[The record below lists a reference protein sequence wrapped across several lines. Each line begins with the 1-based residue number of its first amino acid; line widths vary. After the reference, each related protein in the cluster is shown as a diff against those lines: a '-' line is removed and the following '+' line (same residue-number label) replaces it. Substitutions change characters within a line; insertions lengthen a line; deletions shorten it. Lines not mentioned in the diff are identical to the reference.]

1 MSNSIDHMNV
11 ADIENAIHMLNEYVT
26 ETSIKPL
33 IPILEALK
41 QDPGN
46 ESLVAELT
54 TVWRDLGIYQGT
66 VLTYVP
72 YFFTFIPDD
81 IFGDDKDSRS

>member
-1 MSNSIDHMNV
+1 MSNKLDHMNV
-11 ADIENAIHMLNEYVT
+11 ADIDNAIHMLNEHVT
-26 ETSIKPL
+26 ETSVKAL

-41 QDPGN
+41 QDLDN
-46 ESLVAELT
+46 ESLLAELT
-54 TVWRDLGIYQGT
+54 AVWRDLGIYQGT

-81 IFGDDKDSRS
+81 IFGDDKA

>member
-1 MSNSIDHMNV
+1 MSNSLDHMNV
-11 ADIENAIHMLNEYVT
+11 ADIENAIHMLNEHVT
-26 ETSIKPL
+26 ETSVKAL

-54 TVWRDLGIYQGT
+54 AVWRNLGIYQGT

-72 YFFTFIPDD
+72 YFFKLIPDD
-81 IFGDDKDSRS
+81 IFGED